1 MVLRAGFV
9 ETDGDIAADRGPDS
23 RKKHTGALIFAS
35 SGRNSQRR
43 KVFSADGRQ
52 HVTNGVGFV
61 HD

>member
-1 MVLRAGFV
+1 MA
-9 ETDGDIAADRGPDS
+9 TSPPIAALIS